1 MWFKNLQLFR
11 LTQDFTLGVEA
22 LEARLASDTFTPC
35 GSLQAETLGW
45 VPPLGENTQAL
56 VHGAQGRFLLCAK
69 REERILPADVVR
81 EEVEAKAS
89 DIAEQEARNV
99 GRKERERIRDEV
111 LQTLLPRAFTR
122 SNRIYAY
129 VDPKARWLIV
139 DAAARKRA
147 EEITVLL
154 RKGLGTLPV
163 VPPQVIQAPAA
174 VMTHWLTHAPA
185 AGFQVLEEYELRD
198 EGDAGAV
205 IRCRNQPADS
215 EEILG
220 HLKAGKRVGKLAL
233 QFQERMTA
241 VVHEDLSVKRLRF
254 LEGVLEEADQTQTQD
269 EAARMDADFVLMA
282 GELEIFLTRLAEAF
296 GGIAD
301 PGP

>member
-1 MWFKNLQLFR
+1 M
-11 LTQDFTLGVEA
+11 
-22 LEARLASDTFTPC
+22 
-35 GSLQAETLGW
+35 
-45 VPPLGENTQAL
+45 
-56 VHGAQGRFLLCAK
+56 
-69 REERILPADVVR
+69 
-81 EEVEAKAS
+81 
-89 DIAEQEARNV
+89 
-99 GRKERERIRDEV
+99 
-111 LQTLLPRAFTR
+111 
-122 SNRIYAY
+122 
-129 VDPKARWLIV
+129 
-139 DAAARKRA
+139 
-147 EEITVLL
+147 
-154 RKGLGTLPV
+154 PV

-296 GGIAD
+296 GGMAD